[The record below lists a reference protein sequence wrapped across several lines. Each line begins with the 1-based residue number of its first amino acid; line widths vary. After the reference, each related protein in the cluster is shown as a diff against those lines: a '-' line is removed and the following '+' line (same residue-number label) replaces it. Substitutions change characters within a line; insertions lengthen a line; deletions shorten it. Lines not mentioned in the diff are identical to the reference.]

1 MKKYLKI
8 TTLIVITVA
17 TAFTTITKTIDVTT
31 ARTNIIKYSFVK
43 VLYRYDDVKEIAK
56 NYPDTSYT
64 FQNPYDVENS
74 EDKFVL
80 QRISGFNVKYDII
93 AGLFNNPDHYLQ
105 NEDFIKKFKAEFG
118 VSPEG
123 ASIKTAKKYSDGE
136 YEKFYFYNGAGIKAA
151 FAKLYTKPSNNK
163 FENIG
168 YQKLYDLVGKKYIRD
183 FLKMMVYLRVT
194 KAAEWN
200 KTKSNFLTQIKT
212 NKEFY
217 VHDFSNKA
225 VQKLFP
231 QETDLTKFEGFD
243 VMKTY
248 LMGSIL
254 RREVDGSMNS
264 ILDCVKIIIKD
275 YDPEAMKI
283 IAGKL

>member
-17 TAFTTITKTIDVTT
+17 TAFTTITKTIDATT

>member
-43 VLYRYDDVKEIAK
+43 ALYRYDDVKEIAK

-93 AGLFNNPDHYLQ
+93 AGLFNDPDHYLQ

-194 KAAEWN
+194 KSAEWN

>member
-43 VLYRYDDVKEIAK
+43 ALYRYDDVKEIAK

-93 AGLFNNPDHYLQ
+93 AGLFNDPDHYLQ